1 MIKKIFI
8 TILSVLMA
16 FSAVTVGTGCG
27 APRSFTVTF
36 DGGAEDAV
44 LVEGE
49 LVQTVT
55 SWEQLVEPVFNR
67 EGYNSDD
74 WNKVLHNITSD
85 TTVTQLWAKYNFTV
99 TFNGNGG
106 RTSDG
111 LSTVELAVDSAY
123 NLKNIAPEFIKQGY
137 TLSWDTVLERV
148 SNTCT
153 INAVWTPNQYKVK
166 FFDNDEQPLGI
177 SDLTVTYDKAIGTL
191 PMLENRT
198 IDGETHRFVRWETV
212 DNSPIFSGMV
222 WKNLDDLNV
231 YAKWTDDEFII
242 NYDLGGGNYINNPS
256 SYSTGDR
263 INVNNPTRYGYN
275 FKGWSGTGIDGMV
288 TELAL
293 VNTTG
298 DKSFKANWQAK
309 EFTLNLDA
317 GNGTLSKGDKA
328 SVVFDSKIA
337 GIEEPV
343 LENYKFIGWKCY
355 GSDIIYN
362 NGSIWDIEPTDLTL
376 VAQYKRVY
384 TVSFSLTSTI
394 RKKDRECVLVNS
406 GSVPLRAGQ
415 SLEDFS
421 IELLEGET
429 LAEKGITKLPIVDP
443 IEDGGTAD
451 GKGGD
456 YSFGGYWKYSNA
468 NNGDTRLY
476 KVEPDTAFN
485 AKNFPGVAE
494 DGVIIILP
502 HCRAHWT
509 PAY

>member
-16 FSAVTVGTGCG
+16 FSAVSVSTGCG
-27 APRSFTVTF
+27 APRNFTVTF
-36 DGGAEDAV
+36 SGGAKDAV

-67 EGYNSDD
+67 EGYNSDG
-74 WNKVLHNITSD
+74 WSVVLHTITSD

-111 LSTVELAVDSAY
+111 QSTVELSIDSAY
-123 NLKNIAPEFIKQGY
+123 NLKNSAPEFIKQGY

-166 FFDNDEQPLGI
+166 FFDDNGQSLGI
-177 SDLTVTYDKAIGTL
+177 SDLTVTYDKAIATL
-191 PMLENRT
+191 PTLENRAVNGKT
-198 IDGETHRFVRWETV
+198 YRFVRWET
-212 DNSPIFSGMV
+212 DDDMPIFSGMV

-231 YAKWTDDEFII
+231 HAKWTDDEFII

-256 SYSTGDR
+256 SYSTGDK

-275 FKGWSGTGIDGMV
+275 FKGWSGTGIDGTV
-288 TELAL
+288 TELSL
-293 VNTTG
+293 ENTTG

-309 EFTLNLDA
+309 EFTLDLDA
-317 GNGTLSKGDKA
+317 GKGTLSKGTKV
-328 SVVFDSKIA
+328 SVTFGNKIT
-337 GIEEPV
+337 GIEQPV
-343 LENYKFIGWKCY
+343 LENYKFIGWKCL

-362 NGSIWDIEPTDLTL
+362 NDSIWDIEPTDLTL
-376 VAQYKRVY
+376 VAEYKRIY
-384 TVSFSLTSTI
+384 TVSFSLTSTV
-394 RKKDRECVLVNS
+394 RKKERECVLVNS
-406 GSVPLRAGQ
+406 GSIPLRAGQ
-415 SLEDFS
+415 SLEDYS

-429 LAEKGITKLPIVDP
+429 LAEKGITKLPTVDP
-443 IEDGGTAD
+443 IEDGGGVD

-468 NNGDTRLY
+468 KNGDTKLY

-485 AKNFPGVAE
+485 AKNFPGVGE